1 MKLEEYLNEGLDN
14 DETRQV
20 LNWFINNAKK
30 LDLRNEIKKGLNQYS
45 IQKMWREKSQRDDLD
60 TNKVYWKM
68 VLQKLYFKFS

>member
-45 IQKMWREKSQRDDLD
+45 IQKMWREKSKRDDLD

>member
-14 DETRQV
+14 DETREV
-20 LNWFINNAKK
+20 LNWFIDNAKK
-30 LDLRNEIKKGLNQYS
+30 LDLKNEVKTGLNQYS
-45 IQKMWREKSQRDDLD
+45 LQKIWREKARREELD